1 MKHNWQQPAL
11 KPTFAQ
17 YWGNHI
23 SHDATIYLIRWE
35 HVSSIK
41 SNHVIDVIG
50 LTEDLDADHDGE
62 PDEDEGDLEEAR
74 NGLVLLALK
83 DLKDDDVQ
91 DGAAGNAWKVRL

>member
-1 MKHNWQQPAL
+1 MRQSHQPRCH
-11 KPTFAQ
+11 
-17 YWGNHI
+17 HI
-23 SHDATIYLIRWE
+23 LNQVRACLI
-35 HVSSIK
+35 IK

-62 PDEDEGDLEEAR
+62 PDEDKGDLEEAR

-91 DGAAGNAWKVRL
+91 DGAAGNA